1 MKTKYVIYSARRRT
15 HCLKKCDGLS
25 ICANELPC
33 LDISVEHYTLRSLWE
48 MQAAKVSLLS
58 CRFWCGGPHGL
69 AAHCPPS
76 WSSVERVM
84 LTVHS
89 WQSVSS
95 PPTTMRYLRCGEQG
109 LCWLQLKPS
118 SSRRTCRL

>member
-1 MKTKYVIYSARRRT
+1 MKTKYGIHSARWSI
-15 HCLKKCDGLS
+15 HCLQKCDGLS

-33 LDISVEHYTLRSLWE
+33 LDISVAHYPTEVIMGDSGCHRLSAEL
-48 MQAAKVSLLS
+48 MVLVS
-58 CRFWCGGPHGL
+58 GPHGL
-69 AAHCPPS
+69 PAHCPPS

-95 PPTTMRYLRCGEQG
+95 PPTTMRYPRCGEQG